1 MVVVLLGRLA
11 AGGFDT
17 TLNGGDVVARRMW
30 VVVGRSVE
38 FVATSLRWWLLVEEA
53 TSQGCDAMMFNTHV
67 RSTNLWSPVW
77 SYFKQVLL
85 GLVIQSYPFSSIE
98 SLASFWQEN

>member
-1 MVVVLLGRLA
+1 MGAVVVLLGRLA

-17 TLNGGDVVARRMW
+17 TSNGGDVVARRMW

-38 FVATSLRWWLLVEEA
+38 FAATSLRWWLLVEEA
-53 TSQGCDAMMFNTHV
+53 TSQGCDFAVMFNTHV

-77 SYFKQVLL
+77 PYFKQMLL
-85 GLVIQSYPFSSIE
+85 GLVIQSYPFASIE
-98 SLASFWQEN
+98 SLASF

>member
-1 MVVVLLGRLA
+1 MGAVVVLLGWLA
-11 AGGFDT
+11 AGGFDM
-17 TLNGGDVVARRMW
+17 TLNGGYVVARWML
-30 VVVGRSVE
+30 VVVGRSVD

-53 TSQGCDAMMFNTHV
+53 TSQGCDFALMFNTHV

-85 GLVIQSYPFSSIE
+85 GLVIQRYQFASIE
-98 SLASFWQEN
+98 SLASF

>member
-1 MVVVLLGRLA
+1 MGAVVVLLGRLA

-17 TLNGGDVVARRMW
+17 TLNGGYVVARWMW

-53 TSQGCDAMMFNTHV
+53 PSQGCDFALMFNMHV
-67 RSTNLWSPVW
+67 RSTHLWLPVW

-85 GLVIQSYPFSSIE
+85 GIVIQSYPFASIE
-98 SLASFWQEN
+98 SLVSF

>member
-1 MVVVLLGRLA
+1 MGAVVVLLGWLA

-17 TLNGGDVVARRMW
+17 TLNGGNVVARQMW

-38 FVATSLRWWLLVEEA
+38 FVATSWWWLLVEEA
-53 TSQGCDAMMFNTHV
+53 TSQGCDFAMMFNMHV

-77 SYFKQVLL
+77 PYFKQVLL
-85 GLVIQSYPFSSIE
+85 GLIIQSYPFASIE
-98 SLASFWQEN
+98 SLASF